1 MPLLVPR
8 VRPGIRGTP
17 GECRA
22 NPILG
27 NIYNFMF
34 YVYILLSIKDNK
46 FYIGCTKNLKRRIL
60 EHKRKKVKS
69 TKDRLPLKLVC
80 YEAYLS
86 KTEALRREKFLKSS
100 DGKKDLKRNSI
111 FENWKLIIENL
122 SSLERCL
129 SG

>member
-1 MPLLVPR
+1 
-8 VRPGIRGTP
+8 
-17 GECRA
+17 
-22 NPILG
+22 
-27 NIYNFMF
+27 MF

-100 DGKKDLKRNSI
+100 DGKKDLKKR
-111 FENWKLIIENL
+111 LI
-122 SSLERCL
+122 
-129 SG
+129 